1 MGQLEKPY
9 TPVSNYAKIKWNQ
22 PCINRI
28 YIKGGFFLKN
38 LLYYQDVMLREFD
51 AHIVSK
57 EIDELGRHYVVLSNT
72 AFYPTGGGQ
81 PHDTGTLNGI
91 DVIDVEK
98 NGEEIRH
105 YMQGDI
111 SELKGIVHGT
121 LNWSRRFDHM
131 QQHAGQHI
139 LTAAFVELFDAQTV
153 SFHLGSEHVTIDIAV
168 DTLTEQQLA
177 AAEARANEVILENR
191 PIETTWITENEL
203 VHYHLRKEV
212 AVAGDIRLVIIPN
225 YDYNG
230 CGGTHPTST
239 GQVNAIKILGTE
251 KMKGNVR
258 VSFVCGQRVLH
269 ELAMRKKVLGDVAR
283 QLSVPE
289 VEAATALTK
298 ILSAQKHTERALV
311 AAKEELLTYEAK
323 ALVSNSG
330 NLVTAAFQQ
339 RTMQELQKLA
349 RTIVSEHDDM
359 ITLLVSESEGKLQF
373 VAARGKNVSKSMKA
387 IAEKALPLINGK
399 GGGSD
404 QMVQGG
410 GECIIS
416 KEELLEAIQ
425 NI

>member
-1 MGQLEKPY
+1 MKD
-9 TPVSNYAKIKWNQ
+9 
-22 PCINRI
+22 
-28 YIKGGFFLKN
+28 

-57 EIDELGRHYVVLSNT
+57 ENDEFGRHYVVLSNT

-91 DVIDVEK
+91 EVIDVEK
-98 NGEEIRH
+98 IGKEIRH
-105 YMQGDI
+105 YTQGHV
-111 SELKGIVHGT
+111 SEWEGIVHGA
-121 LNWSRRFDHM
+121 LNWPRRFDHM

-168 DTLTEQQLA
+168 DTLTEQQLT
-177 AAEARANEVILENR
+177 AAEKRANEIILENR

-203 VHYHLRKEV
+203 SDFNLRKEV
-212 AVAGDIRLVIIPN
+212 AVTGDIRLVIIPD
-225 YDYNG
+225 YDDNG

-258 VSFVCGQRVLH
+258 VSFVCGQRVLN

-289 VEAATALTK
+289 VEAATALAK
-298 ILSAQKHTERALV
+298 ILSAQKHTEKALV
-311 AAKEELLTYEAK
+311 AAKEELLAYEAK
-323 ALVSNSG
+323 ALVLNSSG
-330 NLVTAAFQQ
+330 LVAAAFQQ

-349 RTIVSEHDDM
+349 RTIVSEQEDM
-359 ITLLVSESEGKLQF
+359 VTLLVSESEGKLQF
-373 VAARGKNVSKSMKA
+373 VAARGKHVSKSMKA

-416 KEELLEAIQ
+416 KEELLEAMQ
-425 NI
+425 NV

>member
-1 MGQLEKPY
+1 MKD
-9 TPVSNYAKIKWNQ
+9 
-22 PCINRI
+22 
-28 YIKGGFFLKN
+28 

-51 AHIVSK
+51 AHIISK
-57 EIDELGRHYVVLSNT
+57 ETDEFGRHYVVLSNT

-91 DVIDVEK
+91 EVIDVEK
-98 NGEEIRH
+98 VGEEIRH
-105 YMQGDI
+105 YMQGHV
-111 SELKGIVHGT
+111 SELEGFVHGT
-121 LNWSRRFDHM
+121 LNWPRRFDHM

-168 DTLTEQQLA
+168 DTLTEQQLT
-177 AAEARANEVILENR
+177 AAEIRANEIILENR

-203 VHYHLRKEV
+203 SDFNLRKEV
-212 AVAGDIRLVIIPN
+212 AVTGDIRLVIIPD

-258 VSFVCGQRVLH
+258 VSFVCGQRVLN

-289 VEAATALTK
+289 VEAATALAK
-298 ILSAQKHTERALV
+298 ILSAQKHTEKALV

-323 ALVSNSG
+323 ALAINSSG
-330 NLVTAAFQQ
+330 LVTAAFQQ

-349 RTIVSEHDDM
+349 RTIVSEQEDM
-359 ITLLVSESEGKLQF
+359 VTLLVSESEGKLQF
-373 VAARGKNVSKSMKA
+373 VAARGNHVSKSMKA

-416 KEELLEAIQ
+416 KEELLEAMQ
-425 NI
+425 NV

>member
-1 MGQLEKPY
+1 MKD
-9 TPVSNYAKIKWNQ
+9 
-22 PCINRI
+22 
-28 YIKGGFFLKN
+28 

-51 AHIVSK
+51 AHIISK
-57 EIDELGRHYVVLSNT
+57 ETDEFGRHYVVLSNT

-81 PHDTGTLNGI
+81 PHDTGILNGI
-91 DVIDVEK
+91 EVIDVEK
-98 NGEEIRH
+98 VGEEIRH
-105 YMQGDI
+105 YIQGHVL
-111 SELKGIVHGT
+111 ELEGIVHGM
-121 LNWSRRFDHM
+121 LNWPRRFDHM

-153 SFHLGSEHVTIDIAV
+153 SFHLGSEHVTIDLAV
-168 DTLTEQQLA
+168 DTLTEQQLT
-177 AAEARANEVILENR
+177 AAEIRANEIILENR

-203 VHYHLRKEV
+203 SDFNLRKEV
-212 AVAGDIRLVIIPN
+212 AVTGDIRLVIIPD

-258 VSFVCGQRVLH
+258 VSFVCGQRVLN

-289 VEAATALTK
+289 VEAATALAK
-298 ILSAQKHTERALV
+298 ILNAQKHTEKALV
-311 AAKEELLTYEAK
+311 AVKEELLTYEAK
-323 ALVSNSG
+323 ALVLNSSG
-330 NLVTAAFQQ
+330 LVTAAFQQ

-349 RTIVSEHDDM
+349 RTIVSEQEDM
-359 ITLLVSESEGKLQF
+359 VTLLVSESDGKLQF
-373 VAARGKNVSKSMKA
+373 VAARGKHVSKSMKA

-416 KEELLEAIQ
+416 KEELLEAMQ
-425 NI
+425 NV